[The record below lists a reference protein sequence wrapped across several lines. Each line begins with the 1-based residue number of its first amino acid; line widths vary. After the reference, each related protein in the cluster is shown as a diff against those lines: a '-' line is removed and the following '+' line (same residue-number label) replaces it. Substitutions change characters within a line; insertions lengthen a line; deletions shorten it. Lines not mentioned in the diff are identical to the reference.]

1 MLIDRQDILFAI
13 RSARRT
19 PLLTAVAIV
28 ALSVGIGLNAG
39 IFAILNALFL
49 EPPTRQDPASFVQIY
64 PRYEGWFTGA
74 AQNSSFNAD
83 DYEAIRSH
91 ARSLAD
97 AAAWQRITVR
107 LDELRGENSAAL
119 ATCNY
124 FQVFGTGRPLLG
136 RLFLA
141 GDCKAGTEVRI
152 AVLSEHLW
160 RDAYSSDKAIVGK
173 VIHVNRQALTV
184 VGVARDDDSA
194 NPIVGNLWMPY
205 TLQPA
210 FNHGNNAFQNPAW
223 PWLSVAGRLR
233 PGFSRADAKAELV
246 TILRQRDR
254 FYLEQKAFTQD
265 RKTSLVVTDGS
276 YINNPVF
283 ASIVVS
289 FMALILGPLAL
300 VLLLACTNVTMLFL
314 SRSLAR
320 RGEMAVRLALG
331 AGRARLMRM
340 LALESLLTAAIAG
353 VIGVLLSTQV
363 TSLLFRY
370 IDPEEGRP
378 MAAMVHTDWKVFGYL
393 AALVVVAAIASAL
406 APMRESFK
414 LDLVTAI
421 KGREGTA
428 TSRAR
433 TTAVLTVMQIAMSFV
448 LLAAA
453 VLFARLPGTITG
465 SDPGF
470 ETHQTMRVPLDIE
483 FPPYTQASAQAF
495 FRSLEARILAAPGA
509 QSLADQSLD
518 PFRPAPVS
526 EIRLDGQNAG
536 QGSPAAINDVSSD
549 YFSTL
554 NIQILHGRAFAH
566 SDVTATSR
574 APVTV
579 VSAAFAKSFWGAN
592 DPLGKAVVT
601 PDGRRLTV
609 VGIARDLRSEHFGV
623 LDGPRI
629 YTLRDP
635 QALPGEL
642 LVRFSGRP
650 APVSAAIAEVVK
662 SLDSTQVGTP
672 STLWDYLET
681 NATAMTGL
689 ARIIVF
695 MAGVAVLL
703 AITGVYAVLTFA
715 IKRRTREFGI
725 QMMLGATRQ
734 LIFRSVMTRG
744 VRQIAI
750 GLICG
755 AALAMPSAW
764 AFQRLTTRSPFRV
777 NFLDPSLYGISALIL
792 LAVALAAMLL
802 PALRATQVDPIETL
816 RNE

>member
-74 AQNSSFNAD
+74 AQFSSFNAD
-83 DYEAIRSH
+83 DYDAIRSQ

-124 FQVFGTGRPLLG
+124 FQVFGSDRPLLG
-136 RLFLA
+136 RLLLA
-141 GDCKAGTEVRI
+141 DDCKAGTEVRI

-173 VIHVNRQALTV
+173 VIHINRQALTV
-184 VGVARDDDSA
+184 VGVARDDGV
-194 NPIVGNLWMPY
+194 NPTAGNLWMPW
-205 TLQPA
+205 TLQPV

-233 PGFSRADAKAELV
+233 PGFSRADAKTELQ

-276 YINNPVF
+276 YIDNPAF

-314 SRSLAR
+314 SRSMAR

-340 LALESLLTAAIAG
+340 LALESLLTAAVAG
-353 VIGVLLSTQV
+353 AIGVLLSTQV
-363 TSLLFRY
+363 TRLLFRY

-393 AALVVVAAIASAL
+393 AALVVVAAFASAL

-453 VLFARLPGTITG
+453 VLFARLPATITG
-465 SDPGF
+465 ADPGF

-495 FRSLEARILAAPGA
+495 FRSLEARILATPGV
-509 QSLADQSLD
+509 QSLADQSLQ

-526 EIRLDGQNAG
+526 EIRLDGQNTG
-536 QGSPAAINDVSSD
+536 QGSPASIDDVSAD

-579 VSAAFAKSFWGAN
+579 VSAAFAKAFWGAN
-592 DPLGKAVVT
+592 DPLGKTVIT

-642 LVRFSGRP
+642 LVRFSGRA
-650 APVSAAIAEVVK
+650 APVAAAIAEIVK
-662 SLDSTQVGTP
+662 SLDSTQAGTP

-734 LIFRSVMTRG
+734 LIFRSVMARG
-744 VRQIAI
+744 VRQIAV

-755 AALAMPSAW
+755 AALALPAAW
-764 AFQRLTTRSPFRV
+764 AFQRLTMRSPFRV
-777 NFLDPSLYGISALIL
+777 NSLDPSLYGISAIIL

-802 PALRATQVDPIETL
+802 PALRATQVDPMETL